1 MYVYVLIHIRRY
13 FVRTWHM
20 QLWRLESP
28 KSAVLTSRQR
38 LRRADIAD
46 KVKHNLLENFHLL
59 EETTIFVL
67 FRSLHDWMG
76 PIHNMKSNLLTSLNV
91 NLIEKTY
98 SNSTYEINHQSG
110 HSYFY
115 LIKYYPLSIH
125 HSPPAW
131 LEIFFIKL
139 VFATVKYT
147 FAASIHLDWT
157 SLVAQW

>member
-1 MYVYVLIHIRRY
+1 
-13 FVRTWHM
+13 M

-67 FRSLHDWMG
+67 FKSLHDWMG
-76 PIHNMKSNLLTSLNV
+76 PIHNMKSNLLTNLNV

-125 HSPPAW
+125 QSPPA
-131 LEIFFIKL
+131 
-139 VFATVKYT
+139 
-147 FAASIHLDWT
+147 
-157 SLVAQW
+157 

>member
-1 MYVYVLIHIRRY
+1 MYIYVYICMCVCMYVYVLIHIRRY

-67 FRSLHDWMG
+67 FRSLHD
-76 PIHNMKSNLLTSLNV
+76 
-91 NLIEKTY
+91 
-98 SNSTYEINHQSG
+98 
-110 HSYFY
+110 
-115 LIKYYPLSIH
+115 
-125 HSPPAW
+125 
-131 LEIFFIKL
+131 
-139 VFATVKYT
+139 
-147 FAASIHLDWT
+147 
-157 SLVAQW
+157 